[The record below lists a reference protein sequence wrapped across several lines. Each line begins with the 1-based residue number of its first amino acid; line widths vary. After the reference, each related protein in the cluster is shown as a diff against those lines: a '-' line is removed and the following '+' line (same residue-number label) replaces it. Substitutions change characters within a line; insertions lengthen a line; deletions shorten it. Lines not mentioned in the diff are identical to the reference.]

1 MKKARIKIRE
11 EILSS
16 LKASGMLCKKIKYIE
31 AHIVTSLYANGEELV
46 DKWEGIIT
54 TGCGWKLDSDELQ
67 IGWSNKNQHAQRSIR
82 KVGGGNLESLITD
95 HENYVLKIIKDE
107 LDRGVIQGISSLPS
121 LIFSRYAKVNND
133 QKVSGI
139 ETHRQLIIGASHLCV
154 GKIFTSIYPSCLSI
168 NNSPVIR
175 LEKTE
180 HCSNN
185 NKKIN
190 IIDVLG
196 FAGLPIF
203 NKLTLNLISEA
214 YKTNTNSIIWM
225 VPDFRINN
233 IEIDILRKRKRR
245 TSEKYYN
252 NTNVQQDLF
261 IDSQFATIDKS
272 LLNHDNDVFM
282 VTYGQEVIDYI
293 IKRFPTIKLMFWC
306 AYKRFAHSNI
316 ESEKVNSLFPEYSK
330 SMTSVYKDL
339 YPQLVYK
346 YSDNIIDIRK
356 KCPSL
361 KEFDR
366 EMTFDPGGH
375 PSEKGY
381 QLIKDLIRN

>member
-1 MKKARIKIRE
+1 MLKFKSVKIRY
-11 EILSS
+11 
-16 LKASGMLCKKIKYIE
+16 KYWTGLLALLLAI
-31 AHIVTSLYANGEELV
+31 
-46 DKWEGIIT
+46 
-54 TGCGWKLDSDELQ
+54 TGCVSKPQQETARTNLAFLYNPSSTPLHPEFIVYHEAKSQSRLYIKVYPVELLF
-67 IGWSNKNQHAQRSIR
+67 NQANMDNTYQARLKI
-82 KVGGGNLESLITD
+82 
-95 HENYVLKIIKDE
+95 NYVLNIIKDE
-107 LDRGVIQGISSLPS
+107 LNRGVIQGISSLPS